1 MTNKKIIGFGDSFVF
16 GSELANNDDGQQSW
30 IGQAARK
37 LGVDYETT
45 AVPGCGNDH
54 IARQIY
60 SYFSAKS
67 ADSTLAVINWTWS
80 QRWDFYVVE
89 HETWITL
96 GPTCVPE
103 KLKDLVSQTQAQ
115 DLIEFYRER
124 ANSSLLW
131 NKFRNLQT
139 IWAVQGYLERK
150 GVQAIQTYMDHHL
163 FDQTCHAPDYVQELQ
178 ELLRPKLE
186 LFEGRNFVDWS
197 HDRKFA
203 VTDPGWHP
211 LEDAHI
217 AACELW
223 QDRYAQALKA

>member
-1 MTNKKIIGFGDSFVF
+1 MTKIVSFGDSFVF
-16 GSELANNDDGQQSW
+16 GSELAYNDDGSQAW
-30 IGQAARK
+30 IGQAARN
-37 LGVDYETT
+37 LGATYETH

-60 SYFSAKS
+60 SYFGAKS
-67 ADSTLAVINWTWS
+67 ADNTLAVINWTWT
-80 QRWDFYVVE
+80 QRWDFYIVE
-89 HETWITL
+89 HESWITL

-103 KLKDLVSQTQAQ
+103 KLKDLVSQTQAE

-139 IWAVQGYLERK
+139 IWAVQGYLERR
-150 GVQAIQTYMDHHL
+150 GVRSVQTYTDYHL

-178 ELLRPKLE
+178 GLVRPKLE

-197 HDRKFA
+197 RERGFV

-211 LEDAHI
+211 LEAAHK
-217 AACELW
+217 AACNLW
-223 QDRYAQALKA
+223 QDRYAQALNR

>member
-1 MTNKKIIGFGDSFVF
+1 MTKIVSFGDSFVF
-16 GSELANNDDGQQSW
+16 GSELADNEDGSKSW
-30 IGQAARK
+30 IGQAARN
-37 LGVDYETT
+37 LGATYETH

-60 SYFSAKS
+60 SHFGAKS
-67 ADSTLAVINWTWS
+67 ADGTLAVINWTWC
-80 QRWDFYVVE
+80 QRWDFYIVE

-103 KLKDLVSQTQAQ
+103 KLKDLVSQTQAE
-115 DLIEFYRER
+115 DLIEFYQDR

-139 IWAVQGYLERK
+139 IWAVQGYLERR
-150 GVQAIQTYMDHHL
+150 GVRSVQTYMDYHL
-163 FDQTCHAPDYVQELQ
+163 FDQSCHAPDYVQELQ
-178 ELLRPKLE
+178 GLLRPNLE

-197 HDRKFA
+197 RTLGFA

-211 LEDAHI
+211 LEEAHK
-217 AACELW
+217 AACNLW
-223 QDRYAQALKA
+223 QDRYVQALNR